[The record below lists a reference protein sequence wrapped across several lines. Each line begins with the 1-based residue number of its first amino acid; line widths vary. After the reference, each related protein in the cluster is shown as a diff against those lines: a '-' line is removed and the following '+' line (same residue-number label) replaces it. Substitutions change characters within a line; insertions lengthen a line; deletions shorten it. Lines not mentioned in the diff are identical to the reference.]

1 MQKLT
6 LRKAEW
12 LVQGHA
18 AGMPQCQNPS
28 RALDL
33 ILKEDENI
41 PKFMTNKQES
51 DSLVVMEEEANT
63 FGPVQ
68 HSPESAKWL
77 ATFSCGFVKFSL
89 PIVFMTMT
97 KKNATHDFFQSA

>member
-1 MQKLT
+1 
-6 LRKAEW
+6 
-12 LVQGHA
+12 
-18 AGMPQCQNPS
+18 MPQCQNPS

-51 DSLVVMEEEANT
+51 DSLVVMEEEVNT

-68 HSPESAKWL
+68 HSPESAK
-77 ATFSCGFVKFSL
+77 
-89 PIVFMTMT
+89 
-97 KKNATHDFFQSA
+97 